1 MIVSELVKNMIKE
14 HYEYIANYEREATE
28 KERKIATIKHQ
39 TRLLQANL
47 EIIKRY
53 FKNQMEERN
62 QLFKSANEMLDVAI
76 KRGDYEIAQ
85 IAMIIL
91 EIMNKKSPFSSEL

>member
-1 MIVSELVKNMIKE
+1 MIISELIQNMIKE
-14 HYEYIANYEREATE
+14 HYEYISNCERESTE
-28 KERKIATIKHQ
+28 REKQIATIKYQ
-39 TRLLQANL
+39 TKLLQANL

-53 FKNQMEERN
+53 FEKQMEERN
-62 QLFKSANEMLDVAI
+62 SLFSSANEMLDIAI

-91 EIMNKKSPFSSEL
+91 KEINKKSPFTS